1 MTCLYEAHQL
11 QRDLQR
17 DGDEVVEED
26 DEGDEAEAGL
36 DQLLANRR
44 GRVREIWRISNFFF
58 SV

>member
-1 MTCLYEAHQL
+1 MSHMTCLYEAHQL

-44 GRVREIWRISNFFF
+44 GRVREI
-58 SV
+58 